1 MNESDGG
8 IELQLFFTK
17 KKTNFSDVWYRFRR
31 NKLAVIGLIV
41 ITLFILVA
49 IFANYLMPYDPYKID
64 IRNRLK
70 GPSKEHWLGTDDLGR
85 DVLSRL
91 ILGTRVSLRVGLI
104 VVGISATVGTIIGLL
119 SGYAGGWVDNLV
131 MRIVDILLAF
141 PGILLA
147 LAIVAILGPGID
159 HVILALTL
167 TGWVGYARVVRGEVL
182 TIKEEEYITA
192 AKSSGIKK
200 SVILFKYILPNAL
213 SPIIVLATFGIAGA
227 IIAESSLSFLGLG
240 VKPPEPSWGS
250 LLNVGR
256 RYIMVAPYLSIF
268 PGIFIM
274 VVVMALNFIGDG
286 LRDALDPR
294 LRNK

>member
-1 MNESDGG
+1 MGRIKGEY
-8 IELQLFFTK
+8 
-17 KKTNFSDVWYRFRR
+17 FSDVWYRFSR
-31 NKLAVIGLIV
+31 NKLAVAGLI
-41 ITLFILVA
+41 IIIFFIFVA
-49 IFANYLMPYDPYKID
+49 IFADYLMPYDPYKID

-91 ILGTRVSLRVGLI
+91 ILGTRVSLKVGLI
-104 VVGISATVGTIIGLL
+104 VVGISATIGTVIGLI
-119 SGYAGGWVDNLV
+119 SGYAGGWVDNLI

-159 HVILALTL
+159 HVIFALSF

-182 TIKEEEYITA
+182 TIKEEEYILA
-192 AKSSGIKK
+192 AKSSGIKNMI
-200 SVILFKYILPNAL
+200 ILFKYILPNAL

-250 LLNVGR
+250 ILNVGR
-256 RYIMVAPYLSIF
+256 RYIMVSPHLSIF

-274 VVVMALNFIGDG
+274 IVVLALNFIGDG

>member
-1 MNESDGG
+1 LGRIKGEY
-8 IELQLFFTK
+8 
-17 KKTNFSDVWYRFRR
+17 FSDVWYRFSR
-31 NKLAVIGLIV
+31 NKLAVAGLI
-41 ITLFILVA
+41 IIIFFIFVA
-49 IFANYLMPYDPYKID
+49 IFADYLMPYDPYKID

-91 ILGTRVSLRVGLI
+91 ILGTRVSLKVGLI
-104 VVGISATVGTIIGLL
+104 VVGISATIGTVIGLI
-119 SGYAGGWVDNLV
+119 SGYAGGWIDNLI
-131 MRIVDILLAF
+131 MRVVDILLAF

-159 HVILALTL
+159 HVIFALTF

-182 TIKEEEYITA
+182 TIKEEEYILA
-192 AKSSGIKK
+192 AKSSGIKNI
-200 SVILFKYILPNAL
+200 VILFKYILPNAL

-250 LLNVGR
+250 ILNVGR
-256 RYIMVAPYLSIF
+256 RYIMVSPHLSIF

-274 VVVMALNFIGDG
+274 IVVLALNFIGDG

>member
-1 MNESDGG
+1 MGRIKGEY
-8 IELQLFFTK
+8 
-17 KKTNFSDVWYRFRR
+17 FSDVWYRFSR
-31 NKLAVIGLIV
+31 NKLAVAGLI
-41 ITLFILVA
+41 IIIFFIFVA
-49 IFANYLMPYDPYKID
+49 IFADYLMPYDPYKID

-91 ILGTRVSLRVGLI
+91 ILGTRVSLKVGLI
-104 VVGISATVGTIIGLL
+104 VVGISATIGTVIGLI
-119 SGYAGGWVDNLV
+119 SGYAGGWIDNLI
-131 MRIVDILLAF
+131 MRVVDILLAF

-159 HVILALTL
+159 HVIFALTF

-182 TIKEEEYITA
+182 TIKEEEYILA
-192 AKSSGIKK
+192 AKSSGIKNI
-200 SVILFKYILPNAL
+200 VILFKYILPNAL

-250 LLNVGR
+250 ILNVGR
-256 RYIMVAPYLSIF
+256 RYIMVSPHLSIF

-274 VVVMALNFIGDG
+274 IVVLALNFIGDG

>member
-1 MNESDGG
+1 
-8 IELQLFFTK
+8 
-17 KKTNFSDVWYRFRR
+17 
-31 NKLAVIGLIV
+31 
-41 ITLFILVA
+41 
-49 IFANYLMPYDPYKID
+49 
-64 IRNRLK
+64 LK
-70 GPSKEHWLGTDDLGR
+70 
-85 DVLSRL
+85 
-91 ILGTRVSLRVGLI
+91 VGLI
-104 VVGISATVGTIIGLL
+104 VVGISATIGTVIGLI
-119 SGYAGGWVDNLV
+119 SGYAGGWIDNLI
-131 MRIVDILLAF
+131 MRVVDILLAF

-159 HVILALTL
+159 HVIFALTF

-182 TIKEEEYITA
+182 TIKEEEYILA
-192 AKSSGIKK
+192 AKSSGIKNI
-200 SVILFKYILPNAL
+200 VILFKYILPNAL

-250 LLNVGR
+250 ILNVGR
-256 RYIMVAPYLSIF
+256 RYIMVSPHLSIF

-274 VVVMALNFIGDG
+274 IVVLALNFIGDG

>member
-1 MNESDGG
+1 LGRIKGEY
-8 IELQLFFTK
+8 
-17 KKTNFSDVWYRFRR
+17 FSDVWYRFSR
-31 NKLAVIGLIV
+31 NKLAVAGLI
-41 ITLFILVA
+41 IIIFFIFVA
-49 IFANYLMPYDPYKID
+49 IFADYLMPYDPYKID

-91 ILGTRVSLRVGLI
+91 ILGTRVSLKVGLI
-104 VVGISATVGTIIGLL
+104 VVGISATIGTVIGLI
-119 SGYAGGWVDNLV
+119 SGYAGGWVDNLI

-159 HVILALTL
+159 HVIFALSF

-182 TIKEEEYITA
+182 TIKEEEYILA
-192 AKSSGIKK
+192 AKSSGIKNMI
-200 SVILFKYILPNAL
+200 ILFKYILPNAL

-250 LLNVGR
+250 ILNVGR
-256 RYIMVAPYLSIF
+256 RYIMVSPHLSIF

-274 VVVMALNFIGDG
+274 IVVLALNFIGDG